1 MAKFSGSEDIFRE
14 LVEDSKNN
22 WLYGLVSFAIVEEQ
36 RMEWMKHHLETTG
49 TPATQ
54 ADITGWYQSQPQGTL
69 LRAQG
74 MAEDALQNYSQ
85 EVIEQFEKDFRKE
98 IECGIIVS
106 EIKEGR
112 KVRPQL
118 FINIIGGLL
127 GSMIFAAF
135 LIVMAFIMF
144 NDTSTTEIGTKL
156 KSSLELPHGK
166 Q

>member
-1 MAKFSGSEDIFRE
+1 
-14 LVEDSKNN
+14 
-22 WLYGLVSFAIVEEQ
+22 
-36 RMEWMKHHLETTG
+36 
-49 TPATQ
+49 
-54 ADITGWYQSQPQGTL
+54 
-69 LRAQG
+69 

-118 FINIIGGLL
+118 FINIVGGLL